1 MSLRPRSPWQS
12 LAAFLPFIAL
22 AWGTTGC
29 TLESTGPRVA
39 DSSEA
44 NTAEH
49 DATADPDP
57 ASRDATGD
65 SEDGAESDTSA
76 LRKATSAS
84 SGNTAAG
91 GHDSASHLKKD
102 PPPPATLPTTDPS
115 SAKKEEAS
123 PAGTAEPR
131 KPSRRPV
138 VITFDDLELKMQLD
152 SKFSPDLLTPR
163 VRELDGERVSIKG
176 FIYAAGV
183 FQQTGIQRFP
193 LVKNTQCKF
202 GPGGL
207 AYCVILVS
215 LKDGVTT
222 DFTLQ
227 PVTVEGILK
236 VEPFEGPD
244 GITWSVYRLV
254 GERVY

>member
-1 MSLRPRSPWQS
+1 MSFRPRSPWQS
-12 LAAFLPFIAL
+12 LAAFLPFLAL
-22 AWGTTGC
+22 TWGTTGC
-29 TLESTGPRVA
+29 TLESTGPHVA
-39 DSSEA
+39 DSTA
-44 NTAEH
+44 ADTAE
-49 DATADPDP
+49 DDSAAALDP
-57 ASRDATGD
+57 ASQDAASD
-65 SEDGAESDTSA
+65 SENEDESDASSPRTA
-76 LRKATSAS
+76 PSAS
-84 SGNTAAG
+84 TGNAG
-91 GHDSASHLKKD
+91 GPDHDSEPHPKKD
-102 PPPPATLPTTDPS
+102 SPPSSASPATPS
-115 SAKKEEAS
+115 SAAKKEEAS
-123 PAGTAEPR
+123 SADTAKP
-131 KPSRRPV
+131 KTPSRRPV

-152 SKFSPDLLTPR
+152 SKFSPDLLTQR

-215 LKDGVTT
+215 LKEGVTT
-222 DFTLQ
+222 NFTLQ

-236 VEPFEGPD
+236 VEPYEGPD

>member
-1 MSLRPRSPWQS
+1 MSFRPRSPWQS

-22 AWGTTGC
+22 TWGTTGC
-29 TLESTGPRVA
+29 TLESTGPHVA
-39 DSSEA
+39 DS
-44 NTAEH
+44 
-49 DATADPDP
+49 
-57 ASRDATGD
+57 
-65 SEDGAESDTSA
+65 
-76 LRKATSAS
+76 
-84 SGNTAAG
+84 TAADVAD
-91 GHDSASHLKKD
+91 HDSASDADPASQDAAGDSESEEESDASAPRTAPSTSTGNAGAPDHDSEPQGKKG
-102 PPPPATLPTTDPS
+102 PPPSSASPTTDPS
-115 SAKKEEAS
+115 SAKKEES
-123 PAGTAEPR
+123 PSAGTAKP
-131 KPSRRPV
+131 KTPSRRPV

-183 FQQTGIQRFP
+183 FQQTGIRRFP

-215 LKDGVTT
+215 LKEGVTT
-222 DFTLQ
+222 NFTLQ

-236 VEPFEGPD
+236 VEPYDGPD